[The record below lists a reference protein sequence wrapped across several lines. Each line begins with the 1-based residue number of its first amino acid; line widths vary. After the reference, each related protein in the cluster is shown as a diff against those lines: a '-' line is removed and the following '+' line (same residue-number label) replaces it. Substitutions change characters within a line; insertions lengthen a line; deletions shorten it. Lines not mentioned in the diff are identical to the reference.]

1 VPPAGAPGGIRTHDG
16 SLDRR
21 IKSPQSSA
29 ARRQGRRLILPAEL
43 ECSVQ
48 GSRCDDEMDGV
59 TKRCCTCGQE
69 RPLSDFNRRASS
81 EDGLQFRCRACSRE
95 WYERNKIAH
104 VQNVVRRNRG
114 FRVQLTALIGDY
126 LLGHPC
132 VDCGEADIRCL
143 EFDHRDRS
151 TKKDNVARM
160 MASALPWHF
169 ILEEIAK
176 CDVRCANCHRRR
188 TTEQFNSWR
197 HRFFLA
203 QGDRTVPPDA

>member
-1 VPPAGAPGGIRTHDG
+1 
-16 SLDRR
+16 
-21 IKSPQSSA
+21 
-29 ARRQGRRLILPAEL
+29 
-43 ECSVQ
+43 
-48 GSRCDDEMDGV
+48 MDGV

-114 FRVQLTALIGDY
+114 FRVQLTALMGDY

-143 EFDHRDRS
+143 EFDHRCRQMRDPPPICSGRRKQLLWITRKSAADRS
-151 TKKDNVARM
+151 T
-160 MASALPWHF
+160 
-169 ILEEIAK
+169 
-176 CDVRCANCHRRR
+176 RR
-188 TTEQFNSWR
+188 
-197 HRFFLA
+197 
-203 QGDRTVPPDA
+203 